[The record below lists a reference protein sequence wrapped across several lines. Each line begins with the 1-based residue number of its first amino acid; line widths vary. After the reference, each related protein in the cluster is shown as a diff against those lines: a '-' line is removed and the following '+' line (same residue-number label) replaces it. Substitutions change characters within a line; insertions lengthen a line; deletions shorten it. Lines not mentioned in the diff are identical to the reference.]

1 MIRHLGARTLLET
14 LEGKGSPP
22 EQEHLRSCAACAA
35 RRASL
40 AHDLEIL
47 SSVLRDGPLPRPVAR
62 PAAVRRWVA
71 LAAAVAAAAVLAW
84 GLSGRAPVPE
94 RVASAEPL
102 SLRQLS
108 AAVFATDD
116 VEQFARPV
124 RGTEVD
130 AVQAALRGEWPCART
145 DPWLD
150 QDCD

>member
-1 MIRHLGARTLLET
+1 MIWHLEDRTMLET
-14 LEGKGSPP
+14 LEGRGSLR

-40 AHDLEIL
+40 VRDLEVL
-47 SSVLRDGPLPRPVAR
+47 SSVLRDGPLPRPVASR
-62 PAAVRRWVA
+62 VAARRWMTLAAVVT
-71 LAAAVAAAAVLAW
+71 AAAVVAW
-84 GLSGRAPVPE
+84 VLSGRAPVPE
-94 RVASAEPL
+94 ELASAEPL

-124 RGTEVD
+124 RGTEVA
-130 AVQAALRGEWPCART
+130 AVQAALRGEWPCAHT

-150 QDCD
+150 QNCD